1 VLDASSQ
8 WPGDSLIAE
17 SREVPARWVL
27 AQYPV
32 PVTAVADD
40 GAVLFANA
48 AFAEEFGCSRHA
60 VTSISCDDVPLFEGL
75 MECLSRRAEPRGAPL
90 EVRSARVPDNP
101 HEQRGH
107 AMSVALAGPV

>member
-1 VLDASSQ
+1 MLDASSQ

-17 SREVPARWVL
+17 SREIPARWVL

-32 PVTAVADD
+32 PAIAVADD

-48 AFAEEFGCSRHA
+48 AFAEELGCSRHA
-60 VTSISCDDVPLFEGL
+60 VTSITYDDIPLFEGL
-75 MECLSRRAEPRGAPL
+75 MDRLSRRAEPRGVPL
-90 EVRSARVPDNP
+90 EVRSTTVPDNP